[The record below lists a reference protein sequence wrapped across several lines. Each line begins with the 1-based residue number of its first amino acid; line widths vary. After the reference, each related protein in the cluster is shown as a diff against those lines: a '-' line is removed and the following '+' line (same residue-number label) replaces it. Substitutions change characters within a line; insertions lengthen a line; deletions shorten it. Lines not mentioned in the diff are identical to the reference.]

1 MIPLYMHR
9 DPFFDHFSIFDS
21 HSLWNEYDEDLDWI
35 HRSINDEDY
44 SDDEER
50 EEEEEE
56 EEDNY
61 KNGNQL
67 RDYSYLLHSIIPTHH
82 DHKHNRFTSVIR
94 PHFLLHR
101 NRSIPYYPLR
111 RKLYRA
117 LLHHNKKMEE
127 KKMEE
132 KKNNEQQMNC
142 QTNKEQANKT
152 EKVQNLKQ
160 DSNKEQNKEKESLKQ
175 QQLQDKSQ
183 ENCEKKNEKKN
194 EKEKEN
200 ENITDKQVSIQRPNQ
215 DLETRIFNDFF
226 DFKFDDFSPKINF
239 GEDEKH
245 YYLHADLPGMT
256 KDQVKMEISEDGIL
270 TLSGKRE
277 YIYKDGNNDEK
288 ENENENEDKME
299 VEVEK
304 EKEKEKESGKET
316 ETEMKIDHE
325 EEEKNKENK
334 EKEKEKKKEEKY
346 SMMECGYGQFER
358 KLTLPEDIDQEHI
371 SAKMENGALDVTFNK
386 INPDKKEH
394 IHRIQIQ

>member
-1 MIPLYMHR
+1 
-9 DPFFDHFSIFDS
+9 
-21 HSLWNEYDEDLDWI
+21 
-35 HRSINDEDY
+35 
-44 SDDEER
+44 
-50 EEEEEE
+50 
-56 EEDNY
+56 
-61 KNGNQL
+61 
-67 RDYSYLLHSIIPTHH
+67 
-82 DHKHNRFTSVIR
+82 
-94 PHFLLHR
+94 
-101 NRSIPYYPLR
+101 
-111 RKLYRA
+111 
-117 LLHHNKKMEE
+117 MEE

-132 KKNNEQQMNC
+132 KKNNEQKMDC

-160 DSNKEQNKEKESLKQ
+160 DSKHGENKEKESLKQ

-183 ENCEKKNEKKN
+183 ENCEKKN
-194 EKEKEN
+194 EN

-270 TLSGKRE
+270 TLYGKRE

-304 EKEKEKESGKET
+304 EKEKGKESGKET

-325 EEEKNKENK
+325 EEEKNKKNK
-334 EKEKEKKKEEKY
+334 EKEKEKKKEQKY
-346 SMMECGYGQFER
+346 SMMECSYGQFER
-358 KLTLPEDIDQEHI
+358 KLTLPKDIDQEHI